1 MTLHRSATVTLES
14 TKKCPIAKALEVVGE
29 KWTLL
34 ILRDLVR
41 DITRFNDLE
50 KSLGCPRN
58 LLSKRLQDLQREGLI
73 TAESYRESGQRTRKQ
88 YRLTEKGQTV
98 IPVLAAL
105 QQWALEHYPAETEI
119 PADIEALASTQ
130 HTKTPASA

>member
-1 MTLHRSATVTLES
+1 MTLES

-105 QQWALEHYPAETEI
+105 QQWAREHYPDETEI
-119 PADIEALASTQ
+119 PADAA
-130 HTKTPASA
+130 TPTSIKCPENPADAATPQA